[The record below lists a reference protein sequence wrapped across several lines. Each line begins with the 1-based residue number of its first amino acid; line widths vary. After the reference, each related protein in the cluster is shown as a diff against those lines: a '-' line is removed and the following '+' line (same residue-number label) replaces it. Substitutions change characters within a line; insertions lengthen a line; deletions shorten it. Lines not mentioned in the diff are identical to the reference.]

1 MSNATLSNGFSDI
14 EVPVCS
20 GGTNDA
26 TTLSMSFNGE
36 DQGAKG
42 TIEATGNAG
51 AITAWTKVNDA
62 SRDETFRLRPRVT
75 GYKALPAAITID
87 GVTVQPSI
95 RLEAGDATVSAWT
108 DTVNGNAF
116 AIAGSGA
123 DPTIDEQ
130 SPGIDCKRVDFNG
143 GKYFLA
149 ASSSVGAIGTN
160 DFVMEVV
167 FQYDPGVGVYI
178 VDKIDP
184 ATGLA
189 DSVLLYASS
198 GLLRLYIDSAGGATV
213 DQVLASS
220 LITGAY
226 YHVIIFFDRSGSLVG
241 YVNGTAGTAASI
253 SAFAA
258 DNLAVN
264 GKWAVGANGT
274 NGGNPYISGVSYFAL
289 WTRASWLVSHLQ
301 PGVAAKR
308 FAQCCGTYAET
319 AQLVNPGF
327 LDLDMEAAD
336 AAAWTAGSGATLSKE
351 TGTRTG
357 GSGAKVLRIAGD
369 GSTSSPRALQTK
381 AGGITRITG
390 WARSN
395 GTAVPTVGLTAV
407 TLWTG
412 SNSTSWQSF
421 DISVSSYLYS
431 STRLDLGTTSATGHV
446 EFDDVTIEVDGAIPT
461 TATRSVA
468 ARLEKWN
475 TANTEAY
482 LIPVGANWIRTDK
495 IKCAD
500 GTFKIGARIENGQT
514 NQLLYSEDFSNG
526 AWTKTRVT
534 LGTPVV
540 ALGSLNFDAII
551 ASADNDTHLV
561 AQGVTTAASESH
573 SFSIYAKAGAV
584 NSIKIELNEDATQYA
599 YYNLSTGLVGDV
611 GAGFTLTQPAHIYDK
626 GGSYYRCE
634 FRPTTAGI
642 TGTINVYTSNGSTVG
657 SETFAGNGTATSCW
671 LSGAQFER
679 YASATQQSGSLTS
692 YVKTTSATATRIKDT
707 LTFHGYENCE
717 SKATK
722 NISTK
727 IDYVCPVF
735 VAGYTGYR
743 AFGSLTAKSANDRI
757 EILRDTAAAKAL
769 AYVAVGGSAQAN
781 FQSASNVLFDRNSQT
796 IELCAAKN
804 NINIVLARAL
814 DASDASANLPELQEI
829 VIGASTAY
837 TSQLDGIITDF
848 LLSKYSA
855 TYPRGVLALD
865 KDAHTQSAFVGYDML
880 DEDALTY
887 ELRAGAGTTRLPT
900 MNGGTLNAGDWHLIS
915 LEWSGGTGIS
925 LKIDG
930 VTVDTAVADATIAGL
945 TDLFLA
951 WAGLKGY
958 VYEPAGDDPDYPIT
972 FGAVSIAD
980 VQYHSA
986 APPAAWYT
994 EMVARGVP
1002 AKNEHLIHQI
1012 SQVAHQAET
1021 HYDFISGIA
1030 GTLTDEGVISA
1041 FVPPTEIGL
1050 ALGAPLVNKT
1060 IIDFGSDFPFMQETS
1075 HSFDAW
1081 IRVDGGGDQCVWAN
1095 GDDNGTDFQGLQ
1107 YEDATNALVYKCIIG
1122 ATVRL
1127 VRAEI
1132 ETERLYHVA
1141 VTRDYDSGAGATTLT
1156 IYLDAV
1162 PVDIQIYTG
1171 APVVTNDD
1179 FAMLS
1184 TSESGGAFTRPLIG
1198 ATVGNRFYDDA
1209 LTQAEVEAIYAAD
1222 SAVIL
1227 NGPYATQ
1234 TITPATLPA
1243 TISGA
1248 VRPDGSSGYPIVLV
1262 QEQAGGAWR
1271 AIASA
1276 QNASS
1281 YSEFSKQVPVNDFR
1295 LYTKDFGA
1303 YAESTAYFDELDGG
1317 EDPGEFSIGL
1327 VEIEASRRKALENI
1341 VLQRKPLHAW
1351 AVMVV
1356 KYT

>member
-1 MSNATLSNGFSDI
+1 MSNATLANGFSDI
-14 EVPVCS
+14 EVPVCD

-26 TTLSMSFNGE
+26 TTLSLTFDGE

-42 TIEATGNAG
+42 TIAATGNAG

-62 SRDETFRLRPRVT
+62 SRDETFRLRPRT
-75 GYKALPAAITID
+75 SGYKALPAAITID
-87 GVTVQPSI
+87 GVTVQPAI
-95 RLEAGDATVSAWT
+95 RLEGEDATTSAWT
-108 DTVNGNAF
+108 DTLNGNAF
-116 AIAGSGA
+116 AIAGTGA
-123 DPTIDEQ
+123 DPTFDEQ
-130 SPGIDCKRVDFNG
+130 SPGIDCKRVKFNG
-143 GKYFLA
+143 AKYYVA

-167 FQYDPGVGVYI
+167 FQYDPGTGVYI

-184 ATGLA
+184 ATGIA
-189 DSVLLYASS
+189 DAVLLYASS
-198 GLLRLYIDSAGGATV
+198 GNLLIYVDSAGGAAV
-213 DQVLASS
+213 NHLLASS
-220 LITGAY
+220 LVTGAY

-241 YVNGTAGTAASI
+241 YVNGTASTAASI

-264 GKWAVGANGT
+264 GKWATGANGV
-274 NGGNPYISGVSYFAL
+274 NGANPYVSGVSYFAL

-301 PGVAAKR
+301 PGVAAER

-319 AQLVNPGF
+319 AQPVNPGF

-336 AAAWTAGSGATLSKE
+336 AAAWTAANGATLSKQAA
-351 TGTRTG
+351 TRTG

-369 GSTSSPRALQTK
+369 GSTASPRASQTK
-381 AGGITRITG
+381 GGGITRITG

-395 GTAVPTVGLTAV
+395 GTAVPTVGLTA
-407 TLWTG
+407 TTIWTG
-412 SNSTSWQSF
+412 SNSTDWQSF
-421 DISVSSYLYS
+421 DVSVSSYLYS

-446 EFDDVTIEVDGAIPT
+446 EFDDLTIEADGAIPT

-514 NQLLYSEDFSNG
+514 NRLLYSEDFSNG

-540 ALGSLNFDAII
+540 ALGSLSFDAII
-551 ASADNDTHLV
+551 ASADNATHLV
-561 AQGVTTAASESH
+561 YQGVTTAASESH

-584 NSIKIELNEDATQYA
+584 NSIRIELNEDATQYA
-599 YYNLSTGLVGDV
+599 YYNLSTGAVGDV
-611 GAGFTLTQPAHIYDK
+611 GAGFTLSQPAHIYDN
-626 GGSYYRCE
+626 GNGYYRCE

-642 TGTINVYTSNGSTVG
+642 TGTINIYASNGSTAG

-679 YASATQQSGSLTS
+679 QPSSTLQFGSLTS
-692 YVKTTSATATRIKDT
+692 YVKTTSAAATRVKDT
-707 LTFHGYENCE
+707 LTFQGYENCGG
-717 SKATK
+717 KTAK
-722 NISTK
+722 NITAK
-727 IDYVCPVF
+727 IDYVCPVY
-735 VAGYTGYR
+735 VAGYSGYR
-743 AFGSLTAKSANDRI
+743 VFLSITAKSTSNRI
-757 EILRDTAAAKAL
+757 ELLRFDANSKILALLTSGGASQASLSSATTVNFNNNGQTVEACFAK
-769 AYVAVGGSAQAN
+769 
-781 FQSASNVLFDRNSQT
+781 D
-796 IELCAAKN
+796 
-804 NINIVLARAL
+804 NIRIVLGR
-814 DASDASANLPELQEI
+814 ASDAADTSANLPELLEI
-829 VIGASTAY
+829 VIGASTNY
-837 TSQLDGIITDF
+837 DYQTDGIITDF
-848 LLSKYSA
+848 LLSKYS
-855 TYPRGVLALD
+855 TVYPRAIFALD
-865 KDAHTQSAFVGYDML
+865 KPTHTQSAFIGYDML

-900 MNGGTLNAGDWHLIS
+900 LNGGTLNAGDWHLIS

-958 VYEPAGDDPDYPIT
+958 VYEPAGGDPDYPIT

-986 APPAAWYT
+986 VPPAAWYT

-1012 SQVAHQAET
+1012 SQVAHETMT
-1021 HYDFISGIA
+1021 HYDLISNVS
-1030 GTLTDEGVISA
+1030 GTRTTEGAISDLI
-1041 FVPPTEIGL
+1041 PPTEIGL
-1050 ALGAPLVNKT
+1050 PLGATAANST
-1060 IIDFGSDFPFMQETS
+1060 IVEFGSGFQFMQETS
-1075 HSFDAW
+1075 HSYDAW
-1081 IRVDGGGDQCVWAN
+1081 IRVDGNGDQCIWAN
-1095 GDDNGTDFQGLQ
+1095 GDANATDFQALL
-1107 YEDATNALVYKCIIG
+1107 YDDATDSLVYKCVIG
-1122 ATVRL
+1122 ATIRSVS
-1127 VRAEI
+1127 AEI
-1132 ETERLYHVA
+1132 EIDRLYHVA
-1141 VTRDYDSGAGATTLT
+1141 VTRDYDSGAGTTTLT

-1162 PVDIQIYTG
+1162 PVDIQIYAG
-1171 APVVTNDD
+1171 APVVTNDT
-1179 FAMLS
+1179 FVMLS
-1184 TSESGGAFTRPLIG
+1184 TSESGGDFTLPFIG

-1209 LTQAEVEAIYAAD
+1209 LTQAEVEAIYAAE

-1248 VRPDGSSGYPIVLV
+1248 IQPDGTGGYPIVLV
-1262 QEQAGGAWR
+1262 QEQAGGEWR

-1276 QNASS
+1276 QNESS
-1281 YSEFSKQVPVNDFR
+1281 YSEFSKQTPVNAFR
-1295 LYTKDFGA
+1295 LYAKGYNT

-1341 VLQRKPLHAW
+1341 VLMRKPLHSW

>member
-1 MSNATLSNGFSDI
+1 MTNATLANGFDDI
-14 EVPVCS
+14 EIPVTS

-26 TTLSMSFNGE
+26 TTLSLTFDGI

-62 SRDETFRLRPRVT
+62 SRDETFRLRPRT
-75 GYKALPAAITID
+75 SGYKALPAAITID

-108 DTVNGNAF
+108 DVVNGNAF

-130 SPGIDCKRVDFNG
+130 APGIDCKRVKFNAA
-143 GKYFLA
+143 KYFKAGSAL
-149 ASSSVGAIGTN
+149 SPGTN
-160 DFVMEVV
+160 DLVV
-167 FQYDPGVGVYI
+167 EAIIKPSDLAGGFYI
-178 VDKIDP
+178 VAGDSASAPGILIYHNNASSALTLYLRDATP
-184 ATGLA
+184 ATVEINTPGL
-189 DSVLLYASS
+189 V
-198 GLLRLYIDSAGGATV
+198 V
-213 DQVLASS
+213 DTWYH
-220 LITGAY
+220 LIWF
-226 YHVIIFFDRSGSLVG
+226 VDKSGSG
-241 YVNGTAGTAASI
+241 ICYANSAAGTAVAVSAVGSI
-253 SAFAA
+253 STTNLFA
-258 DNLAVN
+258 L
-264 GKWAVGANGT
+264 GAGNT
-274 NGGNPYISGVSYFAL
+274 GGSASNASLSYFAL
-289 WTRASWLVSHLQ
+289 WTRASWLTSHLQ
-301 PGVAAKR
+301 PGIAAKR

-336 AAAWTAGSGATLSKE
+336 AAAWTAANGANLSKQAAA
-351 TGTRTG
+351 RTG

-369 GSTSSPRALQTK
+369 GSTASPRALQTK
-381 AGGITRITG
+381 AGGITRVTG

-395 GTAVPTVGLTAV
+395 GTAVPTVGLTG
-407 TLWTG
+407 TTIWTG
-412 SNSTSWQSF
+412 SNSTDWQSF
-421 DISVSSYLYS
+421 DVSVLSSLYAA
-431 STRLDLGTTSATGHV
+431 TRLDLGTTLATGHV
-446 EFDDVTIEVDGAIPT
+446 EFDDITIEADGAIPT
-461 TATRSVA
+461 TTTRSTSA
-468 ARLEKWN
+468 LLEKWN
-475 TANTEAY
+475 TANTESY
-482 LIPVGANWIRTDK
+482 LIRVGANWIRTDK
-495 IKCAD
+495 IKCTD

-514 NQLLYSEDFSNG
+514 NRLLYSEDFSNG

-540 ALGSLNFDAII
+540 ALGSLSFDAII
-551 ASADNDTHLV
+551 ASADNATHLV

-573 SFSIYAKAGAV
+573 SFSIYAKRGGA
-584 NSIKIELNEDATQYA
+584 NSIKIELNEDAANQYA
-599 YYNLSTGLVGDV
+599 YYNLETGAVGAV
-611 GAGFTLTQPAHIYDK
+611 GAGFTLSQPAHIYDM

-642 TGTINVYTSNGSTVG
+642 TATINVYTSNGSTVG

-692 YVKTTSATATRIKDT
+692 YVKTTSATATRVKDT

-722 NISTK
+722 NVSAK
-727 IDYVCPVF
+727 IDYVCPVY

-757 EILRDTAAAKAL
+757 ELSRDTAAAKAL

-781 FQSASNVLFDRNSQT
+781 FQSTSNILFDRNSQT

-804 NINIVLARAL
+804 NINIVLARAI
-814 DASDASANLPELQEI
+814 DASDTSANLPELQEI

-855 TYPRGVLALD
+855 TYPRAILALD

-880 DEDALTY
+880 DENALTY

-900 MNGGTLNAGDWHLIS
+900 LNGGTLNAGDWHLIS
-915 LEWSGGTGIS
+915 LEWSGGTGIT

-958 VYEPAGDDPDYPIT
+958 VYEPASGDPDYPIT

-980 VQYHSA
+980 VQYHSL

-1002 AKNEHLIHQI
+1002 TKNAHLIHQI
-1012 SQVAHQAET
+1012 SQVAHETTT

-1030 GTLTDEGVISA
+1030 GTLTEAGGSD

-1050 ALGAPLVNKT
+1050 ALGAPSTNNS

-1081 IRVDGGGDQCVWAN
+1081 IRVDGNGDQCVFSN
-1095 GDDNGTDFQGLQ
+1095 GDANTTDFQALL
-1107 YEDATNALVYKCIIG
+1107 YDDATDSLVYKCVIG
-1122 ATVRL
+1122 ATLRSVS
-1127 VRAEI
+1127 AEI
-1132 ETERLYHVA
+1132 EIDRLYHVA
-1141 VTRDYDSGAGATTLT
+1141 VTRDYDSGAGTTTLT

-1162 PVDIQIYTG
+1162 PVDIQIYAG
-1171 APVVTNDD
+1171 APVVTNDN
-1179 FAMLS
+1179 FVMLA
-1184 TSESGGAFTRPLIG
+1184 TSESGGVFTLPLIG

-1209 LTQAEVEAIYAAD
+1209 LTQTEVEAIYAAE
-1222 SAVIL
+1222 SAVIT

-1248 VRPDGSSGYPIVLV
+1248 IKPDGTGGYPIVLV

-1276 QNASS
+1276 EHRNS
-1281 YSEFSKQVPVNDFR
+1281 YSEFSKQTPVNDFR
-1295 LYTKDFGA
+1295 LYTKDFNA

-1317 EDPGEFSIGL
+1317 EDPGEFTIGL

-1341 VLQRKPLHAW
+1341 VLMRKPLHAW

-1356 KYT
+1356 RYT

>member
-14 EVPVCS
+14 EVPVCDP
-20 GGTNDA
+20 GTNDA
-26 TTLSMSFNGE
+26 TTLSLSFNGE

-42 TIEATGNAG
+42 TIDATGNAG

-95 RLEAGDATVSAWT
+95 RLEAGDATTSAWT
-108 DTVNGNAF
+108 DTLNGNAF

-130 SPGIDCKRVDFNG
+130 SPGIDCKRVKFNG
-143 GKYFLA
+143 AKYYVA
-149 ASSSVGAIGTN
+149 ASSGVGAIGTN

-167 FQYDPGVGVYI
+167 FQYDPGTGVYI

-184 ATGLA
+184 AVSVA

-198 GLLRLYIDSAGGATV
+198 SNLLIYVDSAGGAAV
-213 DQVLASS
+213 NQVIASS
-220 LITGAY
+220 LVTGAY

-241 YVNGTAGTAASI
+241 YVNGTASTAASI

-264 GKWAVGANGT
+264 GKWAAGANGV
-274 NGGNPYISGVSYFAL
+274 NGANPYISGVSYFAL
-289 WTRASWLVSHLQ
+289 WTRASWLATHLQ
-301 PGVAAKR
+301 AGVAAER
-308 FAQCCGTYAET
+308 FARCCGTYAET
-319 AQLVNPGF
+319 AQIVNVLADG
-327 LDLDMEAAD
+327 DMELVGTSS
-336 AAAWTAGSGATLSKE
+336 WTVFVAATLSKE
-351 TGTRTG
+351 VASPQAGSQNLKVLYNGNANCFAKQTVLKPGYRYRLSGYAKSDGNLAPRVDIDSKNIWTGT
-357 GSGAKVLRIAGD
+357 L
-369 GSTSSPRALQTK
+369 
-381 AGGITRITG
+381 
-390 WARSN
+390 
-395 GTAVPTVGLTAV
+395 
-407 TLWTG
+407 
-412 SNSTSWQSF
+412 STSWQAF
-421 DISVSSYLYS
+421 DFYFTNDTSTSLYFGSITAASGRFTEWDSISV
-431 STRLDLGTTSATGHV
+431 R
-446 EFDDVTIEVDGAIPT
+446 VDGAIPT
-461 TATRSVA
+461 TTTRSVTA
-468 ARLEKWN
+468 LLEKWN
-475 TANTEAY
+475 TANTESY
-482 LIPVGANWIRTDK
+482 LIRVGANWIRTDK

-514 NQLLYSEDFSNG
+514 NRMLYSEDFSNG

-540 ALGSLNFDAII
+540 ALGSLSFDAII
-551 ASADNDTHLV
+551 ASADNATHLV
-561 AQGVTTAASESH
+561 YQGVTTAASERH
-573 SFSIYAKAGAV
+573 AFSIYAKAGAV
-584 NSIKIELNEDATQYA
+584 NSIKIELNESATQYA

-611 GAGFTLTQPAHIYDK
+611 GAGFTLSQPAQIYDK
-626 GGSYYRCE
+626 GNGYYRCE

-642 TGTINVYTSNGSTVG
+642 TGTINIYASNGSTAG
-657 SETFAGNGTATSCW
+657 SETFAGDASTTSVY
-671 LSGAQFER
+671 LGGAQFER
-679 YASATQQSGSLTS
+679 YASSAQQSGSLTS
-692 YVKTTSATATRIKDT
+692 YIKTTSATATRIKDT
-707 LTFHGYENCE
+707 LTFHGYENCGGR
-717 SKATK
+717 ATK
-722 NISTK
+722 NVTAKVS
-727 IDYVCPVF
+727 YVCPVY
-735 VAGYTGYR
+735 VSGYTGYR
-743 AFGSLTAKSANDRI
+743 FMGALSDKTTSNRV
-757 EILRDTAAAKAL
+757 EILRPDNANKIKIWGDA
-769 AYVAVGGSAQAN
+769 GGASQFN
-781 FQSASNVLFDRNSQT
+781 FQSGSSVDFSGSEKLVEACF
-796 IELCAAKN
+796 AKN
-804 NINIVLARAL
+804 NVNIVLNRIV
-814 DASDASANLPELQEI
+814 DSNDTSATMPDLLEIAIGCNLL
-829 VIGASTAY
+829 Y
-837 TSQLDGIITDF
+837 NFQLDGIITDF
-848 LLSKYSA
+848 LVSKYG
-855 TYPRGVLALD
+855 TVYPRGVLALD
-865 KDAHTQSAFVGYDML
+865 KPTHTQSAFIGYDML

-958 VYEPAGDDPDYPIT
+958 VYEPAGGDPDYPIT

-1002 AKNEHLIHQI
+1002 TKNAHLIHQV

-1041 FVPPTEIGL
+1041 FVPPTEVGL
-1050 ALGAPLVNKT
+1050 ALGAPVTNKT
-1060 IIDFGSDFPFMQETS
+1060 IINFGSGFAFMQETS
-1075 HSFDAW
+1075 HSYDAW
-1081 IRVDGGGDQCVWAN
+1081 IRVDGNGDQCIFAN
-1095 GDDNGTDFQGLQ
+1095 GDANTTDFQALL
-1107 YEDATNALVYKCIIG
+1107 YDDATDSLVYKCVIG
-1122 ATVRL
+1122 ATLRSVS
-1127 VRAEI
+1127 AEI
-1132 ETERLYHVA
+1132 EIDRLYHVA
-1141 VTRDYDSGAGATTLT
+1141 VTRDYDSGAGTTTLT

-1179 FAMLS
+1179 FVMLS
-1184 TSESGGAFTRPLIG
+1184 TSESGGVFTRPLIG

-1209 LTQAEVEAIYAAD
+1209 LTQAEIAAIYAAD

-1248 VRPDGSSGYPIVLV
+1248 IKPDGSSGYPIVLV

-1271 AIASA
+1271 AIATA

-1281 YSEFSKQVPVNDFR
+1281 YSEFSKRVPVNDFR

-1303 YAESTAYFDELDGG
+1303 YAESTSYFDELDGG

-1327 VEIEASRRKALENI
+1327 VEIESSRRKALENI

>member
-1 MSNATLSNGFSDI
+1 MSNATLANGFSDLEI
-14 EVPVCS
+14 PVTS

-26 TTLSMSFNGE
+26 TTLSLTFDGE

-42 TIEATGNAG
+42 TIDATGNAG

-62 SRDETFRLRPRVT
+62 SRDETFRLRPRT
-75 GYKALPAAITID
+75 SGYKALPAAITID

-108 DTVNGNAF
+108 DVVNGNAF

-123 DPTIDEQ
+123 DPTFDEQ
-130 SPGIDCKRVDFNG
+130 SPGIDCKRVKFNG
-143 GKYFLA
+143 AKYYVA
-149 ASSSVGAIGTN
+149 ASNSVGAIGTN

-167 FQYDPGVGVYI
+167 FQYDPGAGVYI

-184 ATGLA
+184 TISIA

-198 GLLRLYIDSAGGATV
+198 SNLLIYVDSAGGAAV
-213 DQVLASS
+213 NQIIASS
-220 LITGAY
+220 LVTGAY
-226 YHVIIFFDRSGSLVG
+226 YHVIIFFDRSGSLVA
-241 YVNGTAGTAASI
+241 YVNGTASTAASI

-264 GKWAVGANGT
+264 GKWATGANGV
-274 NGGNPYISGVSYFAL
+274 NGANPYVSGVSYFAL
-289 WTRASWLVSHLQ
+289 WTRASWLAASNYA
-301 PGVAAKR
+301 GVAAKR

-327 LDLDMEAAD
+327 IDLDMEAAGTTN
-336 AAAWTAGSGATLSKE
+336 WTAGSGATLSKE

-369 GSTSSPRALQTK
+369 GSTASPRALQTK

-421 DISVSSYLYS
+421 DISVSSCLYS
-431 STRLDLGTTSATGHV
+431 STRLDLGTTLATGHV
-446 EFDDVTIEVDGAIPT
+446 EFDDITIEADGAIPT
-461 TATRSVA
+461 TTTRSTTA
-468 ARLEKWN
+468 FLEKWN
-475 TANTEAY
+475 TANTESY
-482 LIPVGANWIRTDK
+482 LIRVGANWIRTDK
-495 IKCAD
+495 LKCAD
-500 GTFKIGARIENGQT
+500 GTFKTGTRIENGQT
-514 NQLLYSEDFSNG
+514 NRLLYSEDFSNA

-534 LGTPVV
+534 LGTPVI

-551 ASADNDTHLV
+551 ASADNATHLV
-561 AQGVTTAASESH
+561 YQGVTTAASESH

-584 NSIKIELNEDATQYA
+584 NSIRIELNEDATQYA
-599 YYNLSTGLVGDV
+599 YYNLATGAIGAT
-611 GAGFTLTQPAHIYDK
+611 GAGFTLSQPAHIYDK
-626 GGSYYRCE
+626 GNGYYRCE
-634 FRPTTAGI
+634 FRPTTAGT
-642 TGTINVYTSNGSTVG
+642 TGTINIYASNGSTAG
-657 SETFAGNGTATSCW
+657 SETFTGDASTTSVY
-671 LSGAQFER
+671 LGGAQFER
-679 YASATQQSGSLTS
+679 QVSTLQQRGSLTS
-692 YVKTTSATATRIKDT
+692 YIKTTSATATRVKDT
-707 LTFHGYENCE
+707 LTFHGYENCGG
-717 SKATK
+717 KIAK
-722 NISTK
+722 NINIK
-727 IDYVCPVF
+727 IDYVCPVY
-735 VAGYTGYR
+735 VSGYTGYR
-743 AFGSLTAKSANDRI
+743 VLFAVTSKNTSNRVELF
-757 EILRDTAAAKAL
+757 RDVTNNKL
-769 AYVAVGGSAQAN
+769 YTLMSVGGVSQAGFFSSATLN
-781 FQSASNVLFDRNSQT
+781 FGGNQQT
-796 IELCAAKN
+796 SELCAAKN
-804 NINIVLARAL
+804 NINIVINRAV
-814 DASDASANLPELQEI
+814 DATDTAADLPELLEI
-829 VIGASTAY
+829 VIGGSTSSDY
-837 TSQLDGIITDF
+837 SIDGIITDF
-848 LLSKYSA
+848 LLSKYG
-855 TYPRGVLALD
+855 TVYPRAILALD
-865 KDAHTQSAFVGYDML
+865 KDAHTQSAFLGYDML

-900 MNGGTLNAGDWHLIS
+900 MNGGTLNVGDWHLIS
-915 LEWSGGTGIS
+915 LEWSGGTGIT
-925 LKIDG
+925 LRIDG
-930 VTVDTAVADATIAGL
+930 ASVDTATADATIAGL

-951 WAGLKGY
+951 WAGLNGY
-958 VYEPAGDDPDYPIT
+958 IYEPASGDPDYPIT

-1002 AKNEHLIHQI
+1002 TKNEHLIHQI

-1050 ALGAPLVNKT
+1050 ALGAPLANKK
-1060 IIDFGSDFPFMQETS
+1060 IIEFGSDFPFMQETS

-1081 IRVDGGGDQCVWAN
+1081 IRIDGGEDQCVWAN
-1095 GDDNGTDFQGLQ
+1095 GDANTTDFQALL
-1107 YEDATNALVYKCIIG
+1107 YDDATDSLVYKCVIG
-1122 ATVRL
+1122 ATLRSVS
-1127 VRAEI
+1127 AEI
-1132 ETERLYHVA
+1132 EIDRLYHVA
-1141 VTRDYDSGAGATTLT
+1141 VTRDYDSGAGTTTLT

-1171 APVVTNDD
+1171 APVVTNDN
-1179 FAMLS
+1179 FVMLA
-1184 TSESGGAFTRPLIG
+1184 TSESGGVFTLPLIG

-1209 LTQAEVEAIYAAD
+1209 LTQAEIAAIYAAD

-1248 VRPDGSSGYPIVLV
+1248 IKPDGSSGYPIVLV

-1281 YSEFSKQVPVNDFR
+1281 YSGFSKQTPVNDFR

-1303 YAESTAYFDELDGG
+1303 YAESTSYFDELDGG
-1317 EDPGEFSIGL
+1317 EDPGEFTIGL

-1356 KYT
+1356 RYT

>member
-1 MSNATLSNGFSDI
+1 MTNATLANGFSDI

-26 TTLSMSFNGE
+26 TTLSLTFDGE

-42 TIEATGNAG
+42 TIDATGNAG
-51 AITAWTKVNDA
+51 AITAWTRVNDA
-62 SRDETFRLRPRVT
+62 SRDETFRLRPRT
-75 GYKALPAAITID
+75 SGYKALPAAITID
-87 GVTVQPSI
+87 GVTVQPAI
-95 RLEAGDATVSAWT
+95 RLEGEDATTSAWT
-108 DTVNGNAF
+108 DTLNGNAF
-116 AIAGSGA
+116 AIAGTGA
-123 DPTIDEQ
+123 DPTFDEQ
-130 SPGIDCKRVDFNG
+130 SPGIDCKRVKFNG
-143 GKYFLA
+143 AKYYVA

-167 FQYDPGVGVYI
+167 FQYDPGTGVYI
-178 VDKIDP
+178 VDKIGP
-184 ATGLA
+184 ATGIA
-189 DSVLLYASS
+189 DAVLLYASS
-198 GLLRLYIDSAGGATV
+198 GNLLIYVDSAGGAAV
-213 DQVLASS
+213 NHLLVSS
-220 LITGAY
+220 LVTGAY

-241 YVNGTAGTAASI
+241 YVNGTASTAASI

-264 GKWAVGANGT
+264 GKWATGANGV
-274 NGGNPYISGVSYFAL
+274 NGANPYVSGVSYFAL

-301 PGVAAKR
+301 PGVAAER

-319 AQLVNPGF
+319 AQPVNPGF

-336 AAAWTAGSGATLSKE
+336 AAAWTAANGATLSKQAA
-351 TGTRTG
+351 TRTG

-369 GSTSSPRALQTK
+369 GSTASPRASQTK
-381 AGGITRITG
+381 GGGITRITG

-395 GTAVPTVGLTAV
+395 GTAVPTVGLTA
-407 TLWTG
+407 TTIWTG
-412 SNSTSWQSF
+412 SNSTDWQSF
-421 DISVSSYLYS
+421 DVSVSSYLYS

-446 EFDDVTIEVDGAIPT
+446 EFDDLTIEADGAIPT

-514 NQLLYSEDFSNG
+514 NRLLYSEDFSNG

-534 LGTPVV
+534 LGTPVI
-540 ALGSLNFDAII
+540 ALGSLSFDAII
-551 ASADNDTHLV
+551 ASADNATHLV
-561 AQGVTTAASESH
+561 YQGVTTAASESH

-584 NSIKIELNEDATQYA
+584 NSIRIELNEDATQYA
-599 YYNLSTGLVGDV
+599 YYNLSTGAVGDV
-611 GAGFTLTQPAHIYDK
+611 GAGFTLSQPAHIYDN
-626 GGSYYRCE
+626 GNGYYRCE

-642 TGTINVYTSNGSTVG
+642 TGTINIYASNGSTAG
-657 SETFAGNGTATSCW
+657 SETFAGDASTTSVY
-671 LSGAQFER
+671 LGGAQFER
-679 YASATQQSGSLTS
+679 YTGGFIQSGTLTS
-692 YVKTTSATATRIKDT
+692 YIKTTSATVTRIKDT
-707 LTFHGYENCE
+707 LTFHGYENCG
-717 SKATK
+717 SKAAK
-722 NISTK
+722 NITAK
-727 IDYVCPVF
+727 IDYVCPVS
-735 VAGYTGYR
+735 VSGYY
-743 AFGSLTAKSANDRI
+743 GSRMIGTLGAKLASDRI
-757 EILRDTAAAKAL
+757 EIYKDSASSKMLLYMATGGAAQAVLYSSAVYDFNGNSQVAELCLAKDNLRIVLGRVVDATDTAA
-769 AYVAVGGSAQAN
+769 S
-781 FQSASNVLFDRNSQT
+781 
-796 IELCAAKN
+796 
-804 NINIVLARAL
+804 
-814 DASDASANLPELQEI
+814 LPELLEI
-829 VIGASTAY
+829 VIGSSHGY
-837 TSQLDGIITDF
+837 TYNLDGLITDF
-848 LLSKYSA
+848 LLSKYG
-855 TYPRGVLALD
+855 TVYPRAIFALD
-865 KDAHTQSAFVGYDML
+865 KPTHTQSAFIGYDML

-900 MNGGTLNAGDWHLIS
+900 LNGGTLNAGDWHLIS

-930 VTVDTAVADATIAGL
+930 VTVDTAAADATIAGL

-958 VYEPAGDDPDYPIT
+958 VYEPAGGDPDYPIT

-986 APPAAWYT
+986 VPPAAWYT

-1002 AKNEHLIHQI
+1002 AKNVHLIHQI

-1041 FVPPTEIGL
+1041 FVPPTEVGL
-1050 ALGAPLVNKT
+1050 ALGAPLANKA
-1060 IIDFGSDFPFMQETS
+1060 IIDFGSDFQFMQEAS

-1081 IRVDGGGDQCVWAN
+1081 IRVDGGGDQCIWAN

-1122 ATVRL
+1122 ATVRA

-1132 ETERLYHVA
+1132 ETGRLYHVA

-1171 APVVTNDD
+1171 APVATNDD
-1179 FAMLS
+1179 FVMLS

-1209 LTQAEVEAIYAAD
+1209 LTQTEIEAIYAAD

-1271 AIASA
+1271 AIATA

-1327 VEIEASRRKALENI
+1327 VEIESSRRKALENI